1 MNTSKGNQP
10 LSEETLS
17 SVGPSELIWIILQQ
31 QTVIAQQQAAIE
43 TLQAEVSRLK
53 EQLGSDSKT
62 SSKPPSSDLL
72 KKSERSKRSSATK
85 GKGRKPGGQPGH
97 EGKTR
102 KGFSRIDR
110 IEILRPEVCGS
121 CGSREFA
128 STPVNRYEHQVA
140 RLVANP
146 IEIVAYEQHHCQ
158 CACGSVVS
166 GQWPSDVVPTQDLS
180 IGIQSLLGWLGNYG
194 HLSYGKQQEFLRE
207 LGDIEIGL
215 GTLHATNERVA
226 NAVVQPVDRL
236 WQWARA
242 QGHVQVDETPWIV
255 QGVKEWLWVA
265 GAEMFCLF
273 HAADTRSRDEL
284 KAMLGE
290 SFDGVLSSDDFS
302 VYNGYDVSAQQ
313 KCLAHLRRHFK
324 RLSLK
329 AVGDNQKMAKAFLNR
344 MDEAFCHHRQWRE
357 THDTKAYHTWASQ
370 FRKRL
375 SHDLKRWHSKV
386 DGTAQTLLNSLQEKA
401 KQWWYFLD
409 HPDVPPDNNLAE
421 RLIRLAVTKRKISGG
436 SRSMMRFA
444 QTADLLSVIQTCRR
458 QGRSALDFFQQALM
472 AVHHASIETPS
483 LIPQATT

>member
-1 MNTSKGNQP
+1 MNASADNQP
-10 LSEETLS
+10 LSAKALS
-17 SVGPSELIWIILQQ
+17 SVAPLALVEVILQQ

-43 TLQAEVSRLK
+43 SLQTEVSRLK
-53 EQLGSDSKT
+53 EQLNADSKT

-72 KKSERSKRSSATK
+72 KKSEKPNKRTK
-85 GKGRKPGGQPGH
+85 PKVKGRKAGGQPGH

-110 IEILRPEVCGS
+110 IEKLHPEVCPD
-121 CGSREFA
+121 CGNQSFP
-128 STPVNRYEHQVA
+128 SVPVLKRRHQVA
-140 RLVANP
+140 QLVAKP
-146 IEIVAYEQHHCQ
+146 IEIVCYEQYSCQ
-158 CACGSVVS
+158 CACGVELT

-180 IGIQSLLGWLGNYG
+180 IGVQSLLGWLGNYG
-194 HLSYGKQQEFLRE
+194 HLSYGKQQDFLKE

-226 NAVVQPVDRL
+226 NAVIQPVDKL

-255 QGVKEWLWVA
+255 EGVKEWLWVA

-329 AVGDNQKMAKAFLNR
+329 AVGDNQKMAKAFLKQI
-344 MDEAFCHHRQWRE
+344 DEAFRQHRQWRK
-357 THDTKAYHTWASQ
+357 TQNTKAYHEWASQ
-370 FRKRL
+370 FKKRL
-375 SHDLKRWHSKV
+375 AAALKRWHGKV
-386 DGTAQTLLNSLQEKA
+386 DGTAQTLLNSLQQKD

-409 HPDVPPDNNLAE
+409 YPNIPPDNNLAE

-458 QGRSALDFFQQALM
+458 QRRSALAFFRQVLM
-472 AVHHASIETPS
+472 AQHHPSTATPS
-483 LIPQATT
+483 LIPQAVT

>member
-1 MNTSKGNQP
+1 MSPPTVGQP
-10 LSEETLS
+10 LLAKALS
-17 SVGPSELIWIILQQ
+17 SVASSALVEIILQQ
-31 QTVIAQQQAAIE
+31 QAVIAQQQAAIE
-43 TLQAEVSRLK
+43 TLQSEVSRLK
-53 EQLGSDSKT
+53 EQLGTDSKT

-72 KKSERSKRSSATK
+72 KKSEQPNKRTGAK
-85 GKGRKPGGQPGH
+85 VKGRKAGGQPGH

-110 IEILRPEVCGS
+110 IEVLRPQVCPH
-121 CGSREFA
+121 CGNQAFPSE
-128 STPVNRYEHQVA
+128 PVKQRQHQVA
-140 RLVANP
+140 RLVAKP
-146 IEIVAYEQHHCQ
+146 IEIVCYEQHSCE
-158 CACGSVVS
+158 CACGVVVS
-166 GQWPSDVVPTQDLS
+166 AQWPSDVVPTQDLS
-180 IGIQSLLGWLGNYG
+180 IGVQSLLSWLGNYG
-194 HLSYGKQQEFLRE
+194 HLSYGKQQEFLKE

-226 NAVVQPVDRL
+226 NAVVQPVDKL

-242 QGHVQVDETPWIV
+242 QAHVQVDETPWIV

-302 VYNGYDVSAQQ
+302 VYNGYDVTAQQ

-329 AVGDNQKMAKAFLNR
+329 AVGDNQKMAKACLKQI
-344 MDEAFCHHRQWRE
+344 DEAFRQHRQWRK
-357 THDTKAYHTWASQ
+357 TQDTKAYHAWASQ
-370 FRKRL
+370 FKKRL
-375 SHDLKRWHSKV
+375 TKALKRWQGNV
-386 DGTAQTLLNSLQEKA
+386 DGTAQTLLNSLQQKA

-409 HPDVPPDNNLAE
+409 HPDIPPDNNLAE

-458 QGRSALDFFQQALM
+458 QGRSALAFFQQAL
-472 AVHHASIETPS
+472 AAQHHPSVATPS
-483 LIPQATT
+483 LIPQAMT